1 MNEFETN
8 SKSRNKY
15 LMPSSNS
22 LPTLKVNK
30 IITQHAASPVSGDAF
45 MAKSYLK
52 QGKQV
57 VFIKNKS

>member
-52 QGKQV
+52 QGK
-57 VFIKNKS
+57 